1 MIRSGL
7 VFRIPRCGFRVP
19 GQLDSRCQWNLDYG
33 FLQLNS
39 GFTKFGIP
47 DSISRNVPD
56 SGFLK
61 QRFLDSRIRISLH
74 GARLQLYAGGC
85 DRPSRPYSPLSHHR
99 WFHMTDA
106 IAGTLLKTNWK
117 SRQSWAIITSLN
129 SVQSWCSCGVL
140 RRRYTI
146 LVYFQTGKFKGLLNT
161 LLPFFSIWQRCWNA
175 GVVCGL
181 PVSWYWPQG
190 HHKFF
195 PGVFGGWNHC
205 FCLFTGSVLLCAILF
220 KLKIC
225 LFAFCFVFFVCLLL
239 NCVPFFTVF
248 RVQHWLRFIARRA
261 LY

>member
-39 GFTKFGIP
+39 GFTKFEVP
-47 DSISRNVPD
+47 DYISRNVPN

-85 DRPSRPYSPLSHHR
+85 DRPNRPYSPLSHYR

-117 SRQSWAIITSLN
+117 SVETVWAIIISLH

-146 LVYFQTGKFKGLLNT
+146 
-161 LLPFFSIWQRCWNA
+161 
-175 GVVCGL
+175 
-181 PVSWYWPQG
+181 
-190 HHKFF
+190 
-195 PGVFGGWNHC
+195 
-205 FCLFTGSVLLCAILF
+205 
-220 KLKIC
+220 
-225 LFAFCFVFFVCLLL
+225 
-239 NCVPFFTVF
+239 
-248 RVQHWLRFIARRA
+248 
-261 LY
+261 

>member
-39 GFTKFGIP
+39 GFTKFEVP
-47 DSISRNVPD
+47 DYISRNVPN

-85 DRPSRPYSPLSHHR
+85 DRPNRPYSPLSHYR

-117 SRQSWAIITSLN
+117 SRQSGQSLFLYTVYRADVHVVYYAAATQFKYISKQGN
-129 SVQSWCSCGVL
+129 S
-140 RRRYTI
+140 
-146 LVYFQTGKFKGLLNT
+146 K
-161 LLPFFSIWQRCWNA
+161 
-175 GVVCGL
+175 
-181 PVSWYWPQG
+181 
-190 HHKFF
+190 
-195 PGVFGGWNHC
+195 VF
-205 FCLFTGSVLLCAILF
+205 
-220 KLKIC
+220 
-225 LFAFCFVFFVCLLL
+225 
-239 NCVPFFTVF
+239 
-248 RVQHWLRFIARRA
+248 
-261 LY
+261 

>member
-39 GFTKFGIP
+39 GFTKFEIP
-47 DSISRNVPD
+47 DYISRNIPN

-85 DRPSRPYSPLSHHR
+85 DRPNRPYSPLSHYR

-117 SRQSWAIITSLN
+117 SVETVWAIIISLH

-161 LLPFFSIWQRCWNA
+161 LLPFFFYLTEMLKCWRC
-175 GVVCGL
+175 L
-181 PVSWYWPQG
+181 WPACVMILTTGAPQILSR
-190 HHKFF
+190 
-195 PGVFGGWNHC
+195 
-205 FCLFTGSVLLCAILF
+205 CL
-220 KLKIC
+220 
-225 LFAFCFVFFVCLLL
+225 
-239 NCVPFFTVF
+239 
-248 RVQHWLRFIARRA
+248 R
-261 LY
+261 